1 MYLKVSNNYI
11 LQNVVCLTAVGDERL
26 AGVYGSK
33 VAVIDVRNVA
43 GTGIEHQPTTVG
55 IAIGIV

>member
-1 MYLKVSNNYI
+1 M
-11 LQNVVCLTAVGDERL
+11 

-43 GTGIEHQPTTVG
+43 GTGIEHQPAAVG
-55 IAIGIV
+55 IVIGIG